1 MKLSAR
7 LRLNKHIFR
16 LLKINEITY
25 PIGRTSKGNLG
36 LTFND
41 KNDDFDMTLDSI
53 PLSTQNALDD
63 ENNIELKMLLTKY
76 LFENE
81 DIIQWP
87 STRPVVSNE
96 PMAFI
101 EGTPRKGG
109 RPKGSKNGTKA
120 N

>member
-1 MKLSAR
+1 MTLSQQTR
-7 LRLNKHIFR
+7 INKHIFR
-16 LLKINEITY
+16 LLKINQITY

-53 PLSTQNALDD
+53 PLNTQSALDD
-63 ENNIELKMLLTKY
+63 ENNIELKKLLTKY

-87 STRPVVSNE
+87 STRPIVSND
-96 PMAFI
+96 PMAFA
-101 EGTPRKGG
+101 EGTPKKKGG
-109 RPKGSKNGTKA
+109 RPKGSKKSH
-120 N
+120 